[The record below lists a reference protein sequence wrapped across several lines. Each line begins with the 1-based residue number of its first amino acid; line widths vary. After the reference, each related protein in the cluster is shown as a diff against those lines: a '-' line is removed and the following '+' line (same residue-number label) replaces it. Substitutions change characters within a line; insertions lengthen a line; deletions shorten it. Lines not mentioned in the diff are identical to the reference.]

1 VMLGV
6 AGSAYH
12 FEFTRC
18 RSHPVAPAPT
28 PEDLVVFY
36 IPVEAEWQARCA
48 SMLAA
53 GFRPVASF
61 NPYWDAHGCTYE
73 DPDGYRTVLQCAE
86 WSNNEQP

>member
-1 VMLGV
+1 MLGV
-6 AGSAYH
+6 AGSSYH

-18 RSHPVAPAPT
+18 RNHPVAPTPT
-28 PEDLVVFY
+28 AEDLVVLY
-36 IPVEAEWQARCA
+36 TPVAAEWQACCA

-53 GFRPVASF
+53 GFKPVASF
-61 NPYWDAHGCTYE
+61 NPYWEARGRTYE